1 MVGIM
6 HSMQTSGGRA
16 RHTLTAW
23 PSTVVAASL
32 RRHAEAVRREA
43 IGRHRVGSID
53 SSLLDEVTSSL
64 VEAVLAPVLAT
75 LDSPGADRQLL
86 ADAVSVL
93 FALPTTPSTVAA
105 RSSQQ
110 SPNRHL
116 EER

>member
-6 HSMQTSGGRA
+6 HSMQTSGGRG

-32 RRHAEAVRREA
+32 RRHAEAIRREA
-43 IGRHRVGSID
+43 IGRHRSID
-53 SSLLDEVTSSL
+53 SALLDELTSSL

-75 LDSPGADRQLL
+75 LDSPGAGRQLL
-86 ADAVSVL
+86 ADAVSEL
-93 FALPTTPSTVAA
+93 FALHTAPSAVAA
-105 RSSQQ
+105 RSSQR